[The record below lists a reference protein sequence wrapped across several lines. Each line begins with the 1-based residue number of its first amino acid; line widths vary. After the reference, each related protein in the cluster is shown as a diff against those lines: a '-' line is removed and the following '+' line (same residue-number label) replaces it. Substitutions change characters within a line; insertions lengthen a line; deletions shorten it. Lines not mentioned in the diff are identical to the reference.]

1 MRGSIEGS
9 GERLRVGGR
18 EGVVLGSM
26 TALFLSHGVA
36 LLDVQGACGGH
47 SESQDTAEKLGKGS
61 GGARSDWWRRCM
73 CGEHTGGRYIER
85 LSRARV
91 CPLRHSLQLPHALR
105 YENALSPSSVGHGI
119 DGCERERRSWK

>member
-18 EGVVLGSM
+18 EGVVFGSM

-36 LLDVQGACGGH
+36 LLGVQGACGGH

-61 GGARSDWWRRCM
+61 GGARSDWWRRCID
-73 CGEHTGGRYIER
+73 ENTRVGRDI
-85 LSRARV
+85 
-91 CPLRHSLQLPHALR
+91 
-105 YENALSPSSVGHGI
+105 
-119 DGCERERRSWK
+119 RET